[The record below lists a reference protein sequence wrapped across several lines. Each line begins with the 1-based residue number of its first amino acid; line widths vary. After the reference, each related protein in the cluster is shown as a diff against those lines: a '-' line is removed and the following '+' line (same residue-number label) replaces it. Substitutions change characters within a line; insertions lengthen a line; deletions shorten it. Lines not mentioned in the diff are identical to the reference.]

1 MHCHFLYCL
10 PFVLTWS
17 WQFTKRWNISV
28 LNFQFIMDIFFS
40 NLMQTL
46 FVLASI
52 RPQVCKHCL
61 KACLCFLRW
70 LLLTYPM
77 SIRVHLWRWQVI
89 GASSCALISTLMT
102 WDYKVSVPCIRGYRC
117 CLSSDTVVIV
127 KAFSCRVSMLS
138 EVLLWFRPMFS
149 PFSVALIM
157 NNQTVVLILHCLP

>member
-1 MHCHFLYCL
+1 MFSLCFSISMRCIATFCTAYLLFWLGHGSSQKDGYICIELSIYHGHF
-10 PFVLTWS
+10 V
-17 WQFTKRWNISV
+17 
-28 LNFQFIMDIFFS
+28 S

-117 CLSSDTVVIV
+117 CLSSDTVVVV
-127 KAFSCRVSMLS
+127 KAYSCRVSMPS

-149 PFSVALIM
+149 PFSCI
-157 NNQTVVLILHCLP
+157 NYE